1 MFGNHLLIAAAA
13 ALFSASPGLAASD
26 PNRLF
31 ADSTLVAKDRFS
43 VEIAGRGPD
52 VVLIPGLAS
61 SRATFRRTAAA
72 LRVNHRVH
80 LIQVAG
86 FSGEPAGANSSGP
99 VFDPLV
105 DGVSTYLQSL
115 GKPVPVIGHS
125 FGGTMGLAIAER
137 HPRLMSKLMIVDALP
152 FYGAVMAG
160 PDATV
165 ASVTPIVAKM
175 RAGPVRPQSPEAARG
190 MAAFMTTAPTDV
202 DQLTGWMQASDPT
215 VVIAAMT
222 DDMLADLRPGL
233 GAVTTP
239 ITVLYET
246 PLKPMMVSGY
256 AALKNAKLIE
266 VTGSKHFIMNDQP
279 ARFDAEVAAF
289 LK

>member
-1 MFGNHLLIAAAA
+1 MFGKYVLTAVVV
-13 ALFSASPGLAASD
+13 ALFSVAPAMAAGD

-31 ADSTLVAKDRFS
+31 ADSHLVASDRFS
-43 VEIAGRGPD
+43 VEVAGQGSD

-72 LRVNHRVH
+72 LRANHRVH
-80 LIQVAG
+80 LIQIAG
-86 FSGEPAGANSSGP
+86 FSGEPAGANAKGP

-105 DGVSTYLQSL
+105 EGVSAYLKSL

-137 HPRLMSKLMIVDALP
+137 HPFLMSKLMIVDALP

-160 PDATV
+160 PDATI

-175 RAGPVRPQSPEAARG
+175 RSAPPRPQSAEAARG
-190 MAAFMTTAPTDV
+190 MASFMTTAPADV
-202 DQLTGWMQASDPT
+202 DQLTGWMQASDPA
-215 VVIAAMT
+215 VVVAAMT

-233 GAVTTP
+233 AAVTTSV
-239 ITVLYET
+239 TVLYET
-246 PLKPMMVSGY
+246 PLKPMIESGY
-256 AALKNAKLIE
+256 APLKTAKLVE
-266 VTGSKHFIMNDQP
+266 VPGAKHFIMNDQP
-279 ARFDAEVAAF
+279 ARFDAEVVAF